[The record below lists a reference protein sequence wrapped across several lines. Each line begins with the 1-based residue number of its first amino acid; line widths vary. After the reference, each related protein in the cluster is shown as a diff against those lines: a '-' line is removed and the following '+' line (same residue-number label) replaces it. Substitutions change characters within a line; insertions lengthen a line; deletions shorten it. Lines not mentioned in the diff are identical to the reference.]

1 MIEDEIQGT
10 GAYDIVVGN
19 DPEPYVELVSE
30 VRKTR
35 AYLDMEGL
43 VQLRDSIVEM
53 CLEYDLQ

>member
-10 GAYDIVVGN
+10 GAYDIVVCN
-19 DPEPYVELVSE
+19 NPEPYIELVSS

-43 VQLRDSIVEM
+43 IQLRDSILEM
-53 CLEYDLQ
+53 CVEYDIQ

>member
-10 GAYDIVVGN
+10 GAYDIIVGN

>member
-43 VQLRDSIVEM
+43 VQLRDSIMEM